1 MVLPQPSV
9 LGDNVPVGDT
19 LHPLGL
25 AGNGQPQRSRDIA
38 AIVER
43 YFQISLF
50 LLIATG
56 FITLMGTNR
65 LDALSVLFVCAAL
78 LLRGYLLL
86 KGREFKI
93 PEKWTTYFTLMYVLV
108 FVVDLFIISGS
119 YVTASVHLVLFSL
132 VVKIFS
138 VQRERDYVYL
148 AVLAFLAVL
157 AASVLTVDTVFLGS
171 FVVFIVLAVNTFISM
186 EVRRSLREAA
196 HNGKPAS
203 VARGERQF
211 PLSLSSLA
219 ILIVLGIV
227 IGSAGLFFLLPRFNA
242 GYLSSF
248 SSQSELVTGFS
259 DQVNL
264 GQIGKIKQTDSV
276 VMHVQMENADAL
288 DLKWRGV
295 ALTVFDGKT
304 WKNQANEQ
312 EVLESYAGR
321 FALRRV
327 QFRRRNLPPPPLDP
341 NDFRLVRYR
350 VVMEPIGTNVLFL
363 PATPV
368 ELAGRF
374 RDINID
380 ETGSILN
387 ADRNRMTESYEGVS
401 QVPGFSL
408 ARLQEASGPLP
419 PDVTMMYLQLPPL
432 DDRVHE
438 LAAKITEGKT
448 SDFDKAAA
456 IEQHLRENYRYTLNL
471 GNNAPADPIAFFLFE
486 RKQGHCEYFASSMAV
501 MLRTVG
507 IPSRIVNGFRTG
519 EYNDLTGNYII
530 RARDAHTWVEAY
542 IPGIGWT
549 TFDPTPPDPQ
559 PVTTT
564 FSRMRLYLDAAQ
576 EFWREWVINYDF
588 GHQRELTVSTVGKAQ
603 RSAFEFRRW
612 WRRHY
617 NALIARVQTIND
629 RASENPRR
637 TVLFVIAG
645 LAVLIVLWNLRY
657 IIAGWRQRTLAR
669 NPGKAPQ
676 LAASI
681 WYSRM
686 LKTVALK
693 GYEKQPTQTPTE
705 FVATITE
712 VSLRESVSR
721 FTEKYESAR
730 FGKSSIDAE
739 SLPEIFEEIAAK
751 K

>member
-1 MVLPQPSV
+1 MADS
-9 LGDNVPVGDT
+9 

-25 AGNGQPQRSRDIA
+25 AGNEQPSRPRDVA
-38 AIVER
+38 ASVER

-65 LDALSVLFVCAAL
+65 LDALSVVFVCSAL
-78 LLRGYLLL
+78 LVRGYLLL

-93 PEKWTTYFTLMYVLV
+93 PEKWTTYFTLIYVLV
-108 FVVDLFIISGS
+108 FVVDLFVISGS

-171 FVVFIVLAVNTFISM
+171 FIVFIALAVNTFISM
-186 EVRRSLREAA
+186 EVRRSLRESA
-196 HNGKPAS
+196 HSGQPAS
-203 VARGERQF
+203 VPRGQRQF
-211 PLSLSSLA
+211 PISLSSLA
-219 ILIVLGIV
+219 ILIVLGIML
-227 IGSAGLFFLLPRFNA
+227 GSAGLFFLLPRFNA

-248 SSQSELVTGFS
+248 ASQGELVTGFS
-259 DQVNL
+259 DQVSL
-264 GQIGKIKQTDSV
+264 GQIGRIKQTDTV
-276 VMHVQMENADAL
+276 VMHVQMDNAQAL

-304 WKNQANEQ
+304 WRNQANEQ
-312 EVLESYAGR
+312 EVMNSFAGR
-321 FALRRV
+321 FALRRA
-327 QFRRRNLPPPPLDP
+327 QFRRHNLPPPPLEP

-374 RDINID
+374 REINVD
-380 ETGSILN
+380 ESGSILN
-387 ADRNRMTESYEGVS
+387 ADRNRLTESYEGIS
-401 QVPGFSL
+401 QVPAFPLS
-408 ARLQEASGPLP
+408 RMRTASGPMP
-419 PDVTMMYLQLPPL
+419 PDVTALYLQLPPL

-438 LAAKITEGKT
+438 LAAKITKGKAN
-448 SDFDKAAA
+448 DFDRAAA
-456 IEQHLRENYRYTLNL
+456 IERHLRESYGYTLNL
-471 GNNAPADPIAFFLFE
+471 GNNAPADPIAYFLFD

-501 MLRTVG
+501 MLRTIG

-542 IPGIGWT
+542 LPGLGWT

-576 EFWREWVINYDF
+576 EFWREWIINYDF
-588 GHQRELTVSTVGKAQ
+588 GHQRELTVTTVGKAQ
-603 RSAFEFRRW
+603 RSAYEFRRW
-612 WRRHY
+612 WRHNY
-617 NALIARVQTIND
+617 NRLVATVQKIND
-629 RASENPRR
+629 RASDSPRQ
-637 TVLFVIAG
+637 TVVTV
-645 LAVLIVLWNLRY
+645 LAVLAILVLLWNLRY
-657 IIAGWRQRTLAR
+657 IIAAWKQRALAR
-669 NPGKAPQ
+669 KPGKAPQ
-676 LAASI
+676 LAATV

-686 LKTVALK
+686 LKTVARQ
-693 GYEKQPTQTPTE
+693 GYEKRPTQTPTE
-705 FVATITE
+705 FVASIPE
-712 VSLRESVSR
+712 ASLRESVSR

-730 FGKSSIDAE
+730 FGKSVADAE
-739 SLPEIFEEIAAK
+739 SLPEIFEEIAGK

>member
-1 MVLPQPSV
+1 MDVADS
-9 LGDNVPVGDT
+9 

-25 AGNGQPQRSRDIA
+25 AGHGQPSRPRDVA
-38 AIVER
+38 ASVER

-65 LDALSVLFVCAAL
+65 LDALSVVFVCSAL
-78 LLRGYLLL
+78 LVRGYLLL

-93 PEKWTTYFTLMYVLV
+93 PEKWTTYFTLIYVLV
-108 FVVDLFIISGS
+108 FVVDLFVISGS

-171 FVVFIVLAVNTFISM
+171 FIVFIALAVNTFISM
-186 EVRRSLREAA
+186 EVRRSLRESA
-196 HNGKPAS
+196 HSGQPAS
-203 VARGERQF
+203 VPRGQRQF

-227 IGSAGLFFLLPRFNA
+227 LGSSGLFFLLPRFNA

-248 SSQSELVTGFS
+248 ASQGELVTGFS
-259 DQVNL
+259 DQVSL
-264 GQIGKIKQTDSV
+264 GQIGRIKQTDTV
-276 VMHVQMENADAL
+276 VMHVQMDNAQAL

-304 WKNQANEQ
+304 WRNQANEQ
-312 EVLESYAGR
+312 EVMNSFAGR
-321 FALRRV
+321 FALRRA
-327 QFRRRNLPPPPLDP
+327 QSRRRNLPPPPLEP

-368 ELAGRF
+368 ELTGRF
-374 RDINID
+374 HDINLD
-380 ETGSILN
+380 ESGSILN
-387 ADRNRMTESYEGVS
+387 ADRNRLTESYEGVS
-401 QVPGFSL
+401 QVPAFPL
-408 ARLQEASGPLP
+408 NRMRTASGPMP
-419 PDVTMMYLQLPPL
+419 PDVTALYLQLPPL

-438 LAAKITEGKT
+438 LAARITEGMS
-448 SDFDKAAA
+448 SDFDRAAA
-456 IEQHLRENYRYTLNL
+456 IERHLRENYGYTLNL
-471 GNNAPADPIAFFLFE
+471 GNNAPADPISYFLFD

-501 MLRTVG
+501 MLRTIG

-542 IPGIGWT
+542 LPGLGWT

-559 PVTTT
+559 PLTTT

-588 GHQRELTVSTVGKAQ
+588 GHQRELTVTTVGKAQ
-603 RSAFEFRRW
+603 RSAYEFRRW
-612 WRRHY
+612 WRHKY
-617 NALIARVQTIND
+617 NRLIATVQKIND
-629 RASENPRR
+629 RASDNPRR
-637 TVLFVIAG
+637 TVVIV
-645 LAVLIVLWNLRY
+645 LAVLAILVLLWNLRY
-657 IIAGWRQRTLAR
+657 IIAAWRQRALAR
-669 NPGKAPQ
+669 KPGKAPQ
-676 LAASI
+676 LAATI

-686 LKTVALK
+686 LKTVARQ
-693 GYEKQPTQTPTE
+693 GYEKRPTQTPSE
-705 FVATITE
+705 FVASIPE
-712 VSLRESVSR
+712 PSLRESVSR

-730 FGKSSIDAE
+730 FGNSGKDAE
-739 SLPEIFEEIAAK
+739 SLPEIFEEITGK

>member
-1 MVLPQPSV
+1 MADS
-9 LGDNVPVGDT
+9 

-25 AGNGQPQRSRDIA
+25 AGNGQPSRSRDVA
-38 AIVER
+38 ASVER

-65 LDALSVLFVCAAL
+65 LDGLSVLFVCGAL

-86 KGREFKI
+86 KDREFKI
-93 PEKWTTYFTLMYVLV
+93 PEKWTTYFTLLYVLI
-108 FVVDLFIISGS
+108 FVVDLFVISGS

-171 FVVFIVLAVNTFISM
+171 FVVFIALAVNTFISM
-186 EVRRSLREAA
+186 EVRRSLRESA
-196 HNGKPAS
+196 HSGQPAS
-203 VARGERQF
+203 VSRGERQF
-211 PLSLSSLA
+211 PISLSSLA
-219 ILIVLGIV
+219 TLIVLGIV
-227 IGSAGLFFLLPRFNA
+227 LGSAGLFFLLPRFNA

-248 SSQSELVTGFS
+248 ASQGELVTGFG

-264 GQIGKIKQTDSV
+264 GQIGRIKQTDTV
-276 VMHVQMENADAL
+276 VMHVQMESAEAL
-288 DLKWRGV
+288 EVKWRGV

-312 EVLESYAGR
+312 EVVDSYAGR
-321 FALRRV
+321 FALRRI
-327 QFRRRNLPPPPLDP
+327 QLRRRNLPPPPLDP

-350 VVMEPIGTNVLFL
+350 VIMEPIGTNVLFL
-363 PATPV
+363 PTTPV

-374 RDINID
+374 REINID

-387 ADRNRMTESYEGVS
+387 ADRNRLTESYEGVS
-401 QVPGFSL
+401 QTPHFSL
-408 ARLQEASGPLP
+408 ARMQSATGTPP
-419 PDVTMMYLQLPPL
+419 PDVTALYLQLPPL

-438 LAAKITEGKT
+438 LATTITEGQT
-448 SDFDKAAA
+448 NDFARAAA
-456 IEQHLRENYRYTLNL
+456 IERHLREKYGYTLNL
-471 GNNAPADPIAFFLFE
+471 GNTAPADPIAYFLFE

-501 MLRTVG
+501 MLRTIG

-542 IPGIGWT
+542 IPGVGWT

-576 EFWREWVINYDF
+576 EFWREWIINYDF
-588 GHQRELTVSTVGKAQ
+588 GHQRELTVTTVSKAQ
-603 RSAFEFRRW
+603 RSVYDFRRW
-612 WRRHY
+612 WRRNY
-617 NALIARVQTIND
+617 NRLVARVQRIND
-629 RASENPRR
+629 RASENPRQ
-637 TVLFVIAG
+637 TVAG
-645 LAVLIVLWNLRY
+645 VLAVLAVLVLIWNLRY
-657 IIAGWRQRTLAR
+657 IIAGWRQRALAR
-669 NPGKAPQ
+669 KPGKAPQ
-676 LAASI
+676 LAATI

-686 LKTVALK
+686 LRTVARK
-693 GYEKQPTQTPTE
+693 GYPKQPTQTPSE
-705 FVATITE
+705 FVSSISEA
-712 VSLRESVSR
+712 SLRDSVSR

-730 FGKSSIDAE
+730 FGKSAADAE
-739 SLPEIFEEIAAK
+739 TLPEIFEEIAGK